1 MYKIIGYICTGMEQY
16 TEDYLH
22 RKVRVPPKI
31 YVSEKVAN
39 RYGKDTAVYVK
50 EDNGQEK

>member
-1 MYKIIGYICTGMEQY
+1 MYKIIGYICTSMEQY

-39 RYGKDTAVYVK
+39 RYGKAVPVYVK
-50 EDNGQEK
+50 VDDV

>member
-1 MYKIIGYICTGMEQY
+1 MFKIIGYISTSMEQY

-31 YVSEKVAN
+31 YVSENVAN
-39 RYGKDTAVYVK
+39 RYGKAVAVYVK
-50 EDNGQEK
+50 EDNV